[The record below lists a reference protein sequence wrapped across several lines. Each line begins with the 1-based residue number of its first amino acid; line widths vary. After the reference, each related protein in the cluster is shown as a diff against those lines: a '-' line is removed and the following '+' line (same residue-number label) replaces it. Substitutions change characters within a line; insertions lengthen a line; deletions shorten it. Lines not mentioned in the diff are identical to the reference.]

1 MLGAFS
7 TWELVVCKGCL
18 SGLVNPLQSSLQT
31 FFVNSGS
38 SPKCWMSG
46 GKSESRYYVST
57 THHKKPVSF
66 FKKPSHFQKAD

>member
-18 SGLVNPLQSSLQT
+18 SGLVNPLQT

-38 SPKCWMSG
+38 SPKCRMSG

-57 THHKKPVSF
+57 THRKKPVSF